1 MARRPRISTL
11 RRRKIIAL
19 ICFFLQLVTH
29 YIWIVTKVCEVIV
42 ARFLQP
48 RISNTP
54 LDTFTERHYDRM
66 RFIRKASSK
75 SDASS
80 LRLIRMNRLMFSKL
94 CELLVVKGGLVR
106 SNTVDINEMVIMFLY
121 TIAHNE
127 KNRQLSE
134 YLCRSGETISR
145 NIHKVLRA
153 MLKLNHILL
162 KKPEPIPDNSN
173 DVKWRHFKNC
183 LGALDGSH
191 INVRVP
197 LDMQTRYRDRKGNTS
212 INILG
217 VCTPKLEFIYCLSGW
232 EGSAH
237 DGRVLRD
244 ALARPNGLK
253 VPEGSYYLCDA
264 GYSNCPGFLTPY
276 RGQRYHLKEWGAN
289 RPNTAEEYYN
299 MKHASAR
306 NTIERA
312 FGVLKMRWAIL
323 RDTTW
328 FSTRVVTQIINACV
342 LLHNFIKREQGVD
355 IFERNYRDSEPDFHE
370 TADVELISTV
380 QPSTEWTKFRNNLAV
395 EMWENRSRG

>member
-1 MARRPRISTL
+1 
-11 RRRKIIAL
+11 
-19 ICFFLQLVTH
+19 
-29 YIWIVTKVCEVIV
+29 
-42 ARFLQP
+42 
-48 RISNTP
+48 
-54 LDTFTERHYDRM
+54 
-66 RFIRKASSK
+66 
-75 SDASS
+75 
-80 LRLIRMNRLMFSKL
+80 
-94 CELLVVKGGLVR
+94 
-106 SNTVDINEMVIMFLY
+106 MFLY

-253 VPEGSYYLCDA
+253 VPEGKIIL
-264 GYSNCPGFLTPY
+264 
-276 RGQRYHLKEWGAN
+276 
-289 RPNTAEEYYN
+289 N
-299 MKHASAR
+299 MMIHK
-306 NTIERA
+306 I
-312 FGVLKMRWAIL
+312 
-323 RDTTW
+323 D
-328 FSTRVVTQIINACV
+328 
-342 LLHNFIKREQGVD
+342 
-355 IFERNYRDSEPDFHE
+355 FE
-370 TADVELISTV
+370 L
-380 QPSTEWTKFRNNLAV
+380 
-395 EMWENRSRG
+395 

>member
-1 MARRPRISTL
+1 
-11 RRRKIIAL
+11 
-19 ICFFLQLVTH
+19 
-29 YIWIVTKVCEVIV
+29 
-42 ARFLQP
+42 
-48 RISNTP
+48 
-54 LDTFTERHYDRM
+54 M

-253 VPEGSYYLCDA
+253 VPEGKIIL
-264 GYSNCPGFLTPY
+264 
-276 RGQRYHLKEWGAN
+276 
-289 RPNTAEEYYN
+289 N
-299 MKHASAR
+299 MMIHK
-306 NTIERA
+306 I
-312 FGVLKMRWAIL
+312 
-323 RDTTW
+323 D
-328 FSTRVVTQIINACV
+328 
-342 LLHNFIKREQGVD
+342 
-355 IFERNYRDSEPDFHE
+355 FE
-370 TADVELISTV
+370 L
-380 QPSTEWTKFRNNLAV
+380 
-395 EMWENRSRG
+395 

>member
-1 MARRPRISTL
+1 
-11 RRRKIIAL
+11 
-19 ICFFLQLVTH
+19 
-29 YIWIVTKVCEVIV
+29 
-42 ARFLQP
+42 
-48 RISNTP
+48 
-54 LDTFTERHYDRM
+54 
-66 RFIRKASSK
+66 
-75 SDASS
+75 
-80 LRLIRMNRLMFSKL
+80 MNRLMFSKL

-153 MLKLNHILL
+153 MLKLN
-162 KKPEPIPDNSN
+162 
-173 DVKWRHFKNC
+173 NC

-253 VPEGSYYLCDA
+253 VPEGKIIL
-264 GYSNCPGFLTPY
+264 
-276 RGQRYHLKEWGAN
+276 
-289 RPNTAEEYYN
+289 N
-299 MKHASAR
+299 MMIHK
-306 NTIERA
+306 I
-312 FGVLKMRWAIL
+312 
-323 RDTTW
+323 D
-328 FSTRVVTQIINACV
+328 
-342 LLHNFIKREQGVD
+342 
-355 IFERNYRDSEPDFHE
+355 FE
-370 TADVELISTV
+370 L
-380 QPSTEWTKFRNNLAV
+380 
-395 EMWENRSRG
+395 